1 MKTLIIL
8 LMSSLFFSN
17 VPTAKENDSI
27 QKIMK
32 IKIKKTNII
41 TTDNDLSV
49 RMPIIIL
56 KRD

>member
-17 VPTAKENDSI
+17 AQDNKENDSI
-27 QKIMK
+27 EKVMK

>member
-17 VPTAKENDSI
+17 AQNNKENDSI
-27 QKIMK
+27 EKVMK
-32 IKIKKTNII
+32 IKIKKTNVIMS
-41 TTDNDLSV
+41 DNTLNV
-49 RMPIIIL
+49 RMPILIV